1 MRSLREQGQVTEP
14 RGGVWDKIAGAL
26 GSPLAKR
33 VLLALLV
40 VLVAFL
46 WWNMV
51 RRAVQGHGSQ
61 FDDWIEF
68 SRDLVY
74 ERVDVYRE
82 YSWQRTSIGKYPPF
96 FSLLF
101 APLVP
106 LPTRLAA
113 SLWFWLNLVLAAGA
127 TYLSVRTVD
136 ETDGVE
142 GKRLSMFWIPLVLAA
157 GIIGSN
163 LETAQVNIVI
173 LFFLC
178 LALYLFKRSADLSAG
193 LALGLITALKLTPG
207 LFIVYFAYKR
217 AYRVV
222 LGAVLGL
229 LVCWLLVPPLVLGI
243 DHFTAVMSGWYGRL
257 NPFLVE
263 GTLAEG
269 VAGFRH
275 TNQSLSAAFHRY
287 FTATPAG
294 GGRTDFYINL
304 LSLGYVAADRVV
316 KLLSLVIVVALAWIC
331 RTPLGDRH
339 RLMLSFEYALVMI
352 AALFIS
358 PISWINHYV
367 VLLFPYTA
375 AVYYVRTRPASRPGR
390 RLILYSLVASFL
402 LVSSSASRL
411 LQAFSLPFLGAS
423 ILAAAMVIVVVRE
436 GRSEAAVR
444 VAEPAVVPPGEV

>member
-1 MRSLREQGQVTEP
+1 MSRRIFTVRAGLAGKLTE
-14 RGGVWDKIAGAL
+14 AL
-26 GSPLAKR
+26 SSPLAKR
-33 VLLALLV
+33 LYFALLV
-40 VLVAFL
+40 ALVVVL

-51 RRAVQGHGSQ
+51 RRALQGHGSQ

-74 ERVDVYRE
+74 RRVDIYRE
-82 YSWQRTSIGKYPPF
+82 YAWERTSIGKYPPF

-101 APLVP
+101 VPLVP

-113 SLWFWLNLVLAAGA
+113 SLWFLINLGLAVGA
-127 TYLSVRTVD
+127 TYLALRTVD
-136 ETDGVE
+136 ETG
-142 GKRLSMFWIPLVLAA
+142 GTGARRSSMFWIPFVLAA

-178 LALYLFKRSADLSAG
+178 LALYAFKRGADVRSG

-222 LGAVLGL
+222 LGALAGLVLCWLIIPL
-229 LVCWLLVPPLVLGI
+229 LVFGI
-243 DHFTAVMSGWYGRL
+243 DHFSAVMTGWLGRV

-269 VAGFRH
+269 VSGFRH
-275 TNQSLSAAFHRY
+275 TNQSLSAVFHRL

-294 GGRTDFYINL
+294 GGRSDFYINL
-304 LSLGYVAADRVV
+304 LALDYVTARRVM
-316 KLLSLVIVVALAWIC
+316 KLLSLAVIAALAWLC
-331 RTPLGDRH
+331 RSPLGDRN
-339 RLMLSFEYALVMI
+339 RVVLSFEYSLVMS

-375 AVYYVRTRPASRPGR
+375 AVYYVSTRPASLPERKLMLYA
-390 RLILYSLVASFL
+390 LIASFI

-411 LQAFSLPFLGAS
+411 MQAFSFPFLGAL
-423 ILAAAMVIVVVRE
+423 ILAVAMARVVWRE
-436 GRSEAAVR
+436 GRGAGAVH
-444 VAEPAVVPPGEV
+444 PAGSLPARPGQA

>member
-1 MRSLREQGQVTEP
+1 MRLQGQVAEP
-14 RGGVWDKIAGAL
+14 RPGVVERAAKACS
-26 GSPLAKR
+26 SPLAKR
-33 VLLALLV
+33 ILLVLLVA
-40 VLVAFL
+40 LVAFL

-82 YSWQRTSIGKYPPF
+82 YSWERTSIGKYPPF
-96 FSLLF
+96 FGLLF
-101 APLVP
+101 TPLVL

-113 SLWFWLNLVLAAGA
+113 SLWFLLNLTLAVGA

-142 GKRLSMFWIPLVLAA
+142 ARRPSMFWVPFVLAA

-178 LALYLFKRSADLSAG
+178 LALYTFKHGADVRSG
-193 LALGLITALKLTPG
+193 LALGLATALKLTPG
-207 LFIVYFAYKR
+207 LFILYFAYKR

-222 LGAVLGL
+222 LGALTGV
-229 LVCWLLVPPLVLGI
+229 VICWLVVPPLVFGT
-243 DHFTAVMSGWYGRL
+243 DHFSVVMSGWFEKV

-269 VAGFRH
+269 VSGFRH
-275 TNQSLSAAFHRY
+275 TNQSLSAVFHRF

-294 GGRTDFYINL
+294 GGRSDFYMNL
-304 LSLGYVAADRVV
+304 LSLSHIVADRVV
-316 KLLSLVIVVALAWIC
+316 KSLSLAIVAALAWTC
-331 RTPLGDRH
+331 CTPLGGRN
-339 RLMLSFEYALVMI
+339 RVALSFEYSLVMI

-375 AVYYVRTRPASRPGR
+375 AVYFVRTRPASSPERK
-390 RLILYSLVASFL
+390 LMLYALVASFL

-411 LQAFSLPFLGAS
+411 MQAFSLPFLGAL
-423 ILAAAMVIVVVRE
+423 ILAAALTIVVRSE
-436 GRSEAAVR
+436 GRGETAAS
-444 VAEPAVVPPGEV
+444 VAGPVLAQRG